1 MDTDT
6 HILPLMQRN
15 AMRSGMNS
23 LESNREH
30 FTVVFAVM
38 DGAPSSTWNP
48 AREERPG
55 QAGPRCL
62 CPRIQRIRH
71 KLIAC
76 KLTAKDV

>member
-1 MDTDT
+1 
-6 HILPLMQRN
+6 
-15 AMRSGMNS
+15 MNS